1 MLHYS
6 TAGENNILS
15 IRMQPEPTSKSFLVT
30 DKPKR
35 LAVLFTLTFFF
46 LCASF
51 IKAQDV
57 FMGLTSNGGTEGRG
71 TAFSIKSNGT
81 NFSITKA
88 FADWGKNPNGDLVQ
102 GTDGDFYGMTL
113 TGGTYT
119 YGTIFKVT
127 SAGAITILH
136 QLNSFTD
143 GANPYG
149 ELTKGSDGN
158 FFGMTSTGGT
168 NSYGTIF

>member
-1 MLHYS
+1 MIHYS
-6 TAGENNILS
+6 ASIENIPS
-15 IRMQPEPTSKSFLVT
+15 VRIQREPTSKSLLVSNKT
-30 DKPKR
+30 KH
-35 LAVLFTLTFFF
+35 LSVLFTLTFFF

-57 FMGLTSNGGTEGRG
+57 FLGLTSNGGTEGRG
-71 TAFSIKSNGT
+71 TVFSIKSTGT

-88 FADWGKNPNGDLVQ
+88 FADWGKNPSGDLIQ

-127 SAGAITILH
+127 SAEVLC
-136 QLNSFTD
+136 
-143 GANPYG
+143 
-149 ELTKGSDGN
+149 
-158 FFGMTSTGGT
+158 
-168 NSYGTIF
+168 